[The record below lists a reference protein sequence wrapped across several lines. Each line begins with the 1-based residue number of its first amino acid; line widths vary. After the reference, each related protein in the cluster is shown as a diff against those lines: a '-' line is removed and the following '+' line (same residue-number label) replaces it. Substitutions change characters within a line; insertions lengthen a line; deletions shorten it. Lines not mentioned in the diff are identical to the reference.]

1 MHGGRGSGC
10 GRGRRGNGRLFL
22 GAGVEVDNG
31 TVVGEDVHLGDAELP
46 GKDVEKLSFDSVHV
60 PLAEDSGGEGPV
72 NVP

>member
-1 MHGGRGSGC
+1 M
-10 GRGRRGNGRLFL
+10 FL

-46 GKDVEKLSFDSVHV
+46 GKDVEKLSFNSVHV
-60 PLAEDSGGEGPV
+60 PLAEDSSGEGPV